1 MNIIEETLINNLEK
15 FNLIGKKLV
24 IGFSGGGDSTSLII
38 ALNELRKKNSKL
50 NFEAFHVNYGIRK
63 ESDDDQKFVEN
74 ICNEM
79 NINLIK
85 KNLKDHKLMID
96 SDSEENLRNIR
107 YDMISSHIIDTKS
120 YCLITA
126 HNLNDHVETFL
137 MKLTRG
143 AGLKGMEGLK
153 YFSTIDKFNGLKI
166 FRPFIEIKKKDL
178 LDYCISKNINPV
190 NDISNYDNKYSRNR
204 IRNNVIPELEKLNP
218 DFLNTI
224 NRVTYVAKEINSYQN
239 KLIKDKYQKIKLIEN
254 QYEISFDRLKF
265 NLLEDVE
272 KKLIIKTKCESF
284 SSQIFMEKKHLDI
297 VIDKCLSKN
306 NKFTLDMPGPIVLM
320 ANKDKVIIKNLV
332 TEWHFI

>member
-15 FNLIGKKLV
+15 FNLVGKKLI
-24 IGFSGGGDSTSLII
+24 IGFSGGSDSTSLII
-38 ALNELRKKNSKL
+38 ALNELRKRNSKL

-297 VIDKCLSKN
+297 VIDKCLSKS

-332 TEWHFI
+332 TE

>member
-15 FNLIGKKLV
+15 FNLVGKKLV
-24 IGFSGGGDSTSLII
+24 IGFSGGSDSTSLII
-38 ALNELRKKNSKL
+38 ALNELRKRNSKL

-297 VIDKCLSKN
+297 VINKCLSQS
-306 NKFTLDMPGPIVLM
+306 NKFTLDMPGPIVIV

-332 TEWHFI
+332 TE

>member
-85 KNLKDHKLMID
+85 KNLKDHKLIID

-107 YDMISSHIIDTKS
+107 YDMISSYIIDTKS

-153 YFSTIDKFNGLKI
+153 FFSTIDKFNGLKI

-332 TEWHFI
+332 TE

>member
-332 TEWHFI
+332 TE

>member
-1 MNIIEETLINNLEK
+1 MNMIEETLISNLER
-15 FNLIGKKLV
+15 FNLLGKKLV

-38 ALNELRKKNSKL
+38 ALNELRKKYSQL
-50 NFEAFHVNYGIRK
+50 NFEAFHVNYGLRK
-63 ESDDDQKFVEN
+63 ESDKDQEFVEN
-74 ICNEM
+74 ICNKM
-79 NINLIK
+79 NINLTK
-85 KNLKDHKLMID
+85 KNLKDQKLIPN

-107 YDMISSHIIDTKS
+107 YNLISSHIIETKS

-153 YFSTIDKFNGLKI
+153 YFSIINKFKGLKI

-178 LDYCISKNINPV
+178 FDYCISKNINPI
-190 NDISNYDNKYSRNR
+190 NDSSNYDNKYSRNR
-204 IRNNVIPELEKLNP
+204 IRNNVIPEFEKLNP

-239 KLIKDKYQKIKLIEN
+239 KLIKDRYQKIKLMEN
-254 QYEISFDRLKF
+254 QFEISFDRLKF
-265 NLLEDVE
+265 NLLEDIE

-284 SSQIFMEKKHLDI
+284 SSSIFIEKKHLDI
-297 VIDKCLSKN
+297 VINKCLSQSKE
-306 NKFTLDMPGPIVLM
+306 FSLDMPGPIIIK
-320 ANKDKVIIKNLV
+320 ANKDEVIIR
-332 TEWHFI
+332 FSC

>member
-38 ALNELRKKNSKL
+38 ALNELRKRNSKL
-50 NFEAFHVNYGIRK
+50 NFEAFHVNYGLRK

-190 NDISNYDNKYSRNR
+190 NDTSNYDNKYSRNR

-239 KLIKDKYQKIKLIEN
+239 KLIKDRYQKIKLIEN
-254 QYEISFDRLKF
+254 QFEISFDRLKF
-265 NLLEDVE
+265 NLLEDIE

-297 VIDKCLSKN
+297 VINKCLSQ
-306 NKFTLDMPGPIVLM
+306 NKEFSLDMPGPIIIKVK
-320 ANKDKVIIKNLV
+320 KDKVIIKILV
-332 TEWHFI
+332 AE

>member
-178 LDYCISKNINPV
+178 LDYCISKNINPI
-190 NDISNYDNKYSRNR
+190 NDTSNDDNKYSRNR

-239 KLIKDKYQKIKLIEN
+239 KLIKDRYQKIKLIEN
-254 QYEISFDRLKF
+254 QFEISFDRLKF

-332 TEWHFI
+332 TE

>member
-1 MNIIEETLINNLEK
+1 MNIIEETLIYNLEK
-15 FNLIGKKLV
+15 FNLVGKKLIV
-24 IGFSGGGDSTSLII
+24 GFSGGGDSTSLII
-38 ALNELRKKNSKL
+38 ALNELRGKNSKL
-50 NFEAFHVNYGIRK
+50 NFEAFHVNYGLRK
-63 ESDDDQKFVEN
+63 ESDEDQKFVEN
-74 ICNEM
+74 ICNKM
-79 NINLIK
+79 SINLTK
-85 KNLKDHKLMID
+85 KNLKDQKLMID

-107 YDMISSHIIDTKS
+107 YNMISSHIIDTKS

-153 YFSTIDKFNGLKI
+153 FFSTIDKFNGLKI

-224 NRVTYVAKEINSYQN
+224 NRVTYLASEINSYQN
-239 KLIKDKYQKIKLIEN
+239 KLIEKKYPKLNLIEN
-254 QYEISFDRLKF
+254 KNEISFDRLKF
-265 NLLEDVE
+265 NLLEDIE
-272 KKLIIKTKCESF
+272 KKLLLKTKCESF
-284 SSQIFMEKKHLDI
+284 SSSIFMEKKHLDI
-297 VIDKCLSKN
+297 IVDKCLSHSN
-306 NKFTLDMPGPIVLM
+306 EFSLDMPGTIIIK
-320 ANKDKVIIKNLV
+320 ANKDNIIIRNLV
-332 TEWHFI
+332 TE

>member
-85 KNLKDHKLMID
+85 KNLKDHKLIID

-239 KLIKDKYQKIKLIEN
+239 KLIKDRYQKIKLIEN
-254 QYEISFDRLKF
+254 QFEISFDRLKF

-306 NKFTLDMPGPIVLM
+306 NKFTLDMLGPIVLM

-332 TEWHFI
+332 TE

>member
-15 FNLIGKKLV
+15 FNLVGKKLI
-24 IGFSGGGDSTSLII
+24 IGFSGGSDSTSLII
-38 ALNELRKKNSKL
+38 ALNELRKRNSKL
-50 NFEAFHVNYGIRK
+50 NFEAFHVNYGLRK

-332 TEWHFI
+332 TE